1 MPNRQHPD
9 AAIGALVG
17 ATWATKMRSET
28 LHKTLA
34 LLLVLI
40 AIVLSVNHF
49 RHLGSLQL
57 DSVTRTVAGVIARYR
72 IGVVASLM
80 GVAGGE
86 LLIPTIALLY
96 AIDIKLAGSLSLPV
110 SIPTM
115 VVAFAR
121 YSRDQ
126 SSSVLRFNARFVVV
140 MSVRS
145 ILGTIVGG
153 LLLGAIPSAVLIP
166 LLALLLLFSA
176 VKVWR
181 HAWPLGPSS
190 IRGFRR
196 NPLRVLRSSRDTP
209 LQIHASY

>member
-1 MPNRQHPD
+1 
-9 AAIGALVG
+9 
-17 ATWATKMRSET
+17 MRSET

-34 LLLVLI
+34 LLVLI

-57 DSVTRTVAGVIARYR
+57 DSVTRTVAGVIAGYG

-96 AIDIKLAGSLSLPV
+96 AIDIKPAGSLSLAV

-140 MSVRS
+140 MSVGS

-153 LLLGAIPSAVLIP
+153 LLLGAI
-166 LLALLLLFSA
+166 
-176 VKVWR
+176 
-181 HAWPLGPSS
+181 
-190 IRGFRR
+190 
-196 NPLRVLRSSRDTP
+196 
-209 LQIHASY
+209 